1 MKPRSRA
8 GVTLAAA
15 LGAAV
20 MLAAPVQAHHSFAMY
35 DLSKTKVFT
44 GVVTRIDPA
53 PNHLAIFFAPMNAE
67 RKNVE
72 RDANGVRPAHIKER
86 IRALGPTV
94 RPDLTLKPGDP
105 DAGNWVI

>member
-8 GVTLAAA
+8 GITLAAA

-53 PNHLAIFFAPMNAE
+53 P
-67 RKNVE
+67 K
-72 RDANGVRPAHIKER
+72 
-86 IRALGPTV
+86 
-94 RPDLTLKPGDP
+94 
-105 DAGNWVI
+105 